1 MNEYIEQIENIAAKY
16 SVSQSDGYS
25 HIMRICEAM
34 KEEQQMNVDVA
45 LIMKK
50 DITDIVNRQL
60 IAGKNNY
67 KEIYDTFYEI
77 VKVVQNNY

>member
-1 MNEYIEQIENIAAKY
+1 MNEYIEQIENIAAKC

-34 KEEQQMNVDVA
+34 NEEQQMNVDVA